1 MVPIINKANRQCF
14 HQAVQLCLLKALY
27 YAGICSSV
35 ACIILCPKLCWHYSP
50 RPIGYNFMNELNVIN
65 LPVQLLQTSYQ
76 SASYTSL
83 VPRPHLSQGKQ
94 SGEPS

>member
-1 MVPIINKANRQCF
+1 MVPIINEMNRQCF

-50 RPIGYNFMNELNVIN
+50 RPIGYNFMNELNMSQTCLYNFYKQAIKV
-65 LPVQLLQTSYQ
+65 LQT
-76 SASYTSL
+76 L
-83 VPRPHLSQGKQ
+83 VLCPDQGKQ